1 MMLLLIL
8 CLYPSNLVVTAFHH
22 RNIQKTTIQSQPS
35 LLSQPVRRTTN
46 NNNARNYNTKSLTW
60 STSPSSSTTTLTTSL
75 FAIPIHNIQE
85 GTDFLFSSSS
95 SFVDNSM
102 AMLISSSS
110 SAASPSLFDDIQ
122 SMNGSSVSSS
132 SDVLGS
138 IVIWGIRCLS
148 AIITYF
154 SLIYF
159 LDRPRGELYLPVVDN
174 RNGDDD
180 NGNDGMLQVKQ
191 SNVENGGLGL
201 FATQYIIPKG
211 TILGEYPGI
220 VVELQPHISKLN
232 AFPQCEAYIWR
243 FSDNKYVIDP
253 TNSVGILDD
262 ICIGG
267 NPNSFLSQW
276 FFTNIINNG
285 SNNSVNND
293 SNTNNSA
300 IIGVPTTLCRINE
313 PPKGY
318 DVNVIT
324 IEKTNERKV
333 IFEVER
339 DIYPNEELF
348 IDYGLTYDR
357 SQYTRP

>member
-1 MMLLLIL
+1 MMMLLLIL

-35 LLSQPVRRTTN
+35 LLSQPIRRTTN
-46 NNNARNYNTKSLTW
+46 NNASNYNTKKSLTW
-60 STSPSSSTTTLTTSL
+60 STSPSSSTTLTTSL

-122 SMNGSSVSSS
+122 SMNGSSVGSS

-174 RNGDDD
+174 NDNG

-220 VVELQPHISKLN
+220 VVELEPHISKLN
-232 AFPQCEAYIWR
+232 AHPQCEAYIWR

-253 TNSVGILDD
+253 TNSKGILDD

-276 FFTNIINNG
+276 FFTNIINN
-285 SNNSVNND
+285 NNSSNDNSNGNND
-293 SNTNNSA
+293 SNTKSS
-300 IIGVPTTLCRINE
+300 IGVPTTLCRINE

-324 IEKTNERKV
+324 TEKTNERKV

-357 SQYTRP
+357 SQYTTR